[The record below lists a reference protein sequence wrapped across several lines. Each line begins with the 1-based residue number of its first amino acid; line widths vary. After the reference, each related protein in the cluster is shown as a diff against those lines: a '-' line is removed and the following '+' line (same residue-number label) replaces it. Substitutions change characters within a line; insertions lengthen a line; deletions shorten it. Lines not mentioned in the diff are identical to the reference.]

1 MTQDELKTVAQALHE
16 MAYLI
21 RQLEPDPDYAEAF
34 EIDEVLKH
42 GQTALGI
49 ITTAQGAN
57 R

>member
-1 MTQDELKTVAQALHE
+1 MTQEELKTVAQALHE

-21 RQLEPDPDYAEAF
+21 RELAPDPEYMEEF
-34 EIDEVLKH
+34 GVDEVLKH